1 MSPALLEES
10 KSRKKSDDADS
21 RARQDR
27 LLSKYGQRET
37 EIEEQFETRLS
48 RFDPKP
54 QSSTRTMQLLNS
66 DPTESLNRARNIG
79 PPDAALALGS
89 PRVKRVNPLPGA
101 PRPTK
106 PW

>member
-1 MSPALLEES
+1 MDES

-37 EIEEQFETRLS
+37 EIEEQFESRLS
-48 RFDPKP
+48 RFDPRP
-54 QSSTRTMQLLNS
+54 LQSSARTMQLLNS
-66 DPTESLNRARNIG
+66 DPTESLTRSRNIG
-79 PPDAALALGS
+79 PPDAAMALGS